1 MDPAILSALSG
12 LVGSLIGGVSTF
24 AASWHTQ
31 RRQLRIQMLV
41 QEATKREILYAEFIK
56 EASKRLTDA
65 WDHHAKGPEVLAGVY
80 ACMERM
86 RLISS
91 TAVVSAAER
100 VIRKI
105 VEAYADPNRS
115 FDEIR
120 KHLEVRSNAEPLKD
134 FTEACKLE
142 LDACVTDSHPSAHV
156 CF

>member
-1 MDPAILSALSG
+1 MTRLGVMQMDPAILSAMSG
-12 LVGSLIGGVSTF
+12 LIGSLIGGVSTF

-31 RRQLRIQMLV
+31 HRQLRIHMLV
-41 QEATKREILYAEFIK
+41 QEATKREVLYAEFIK

-65 WDHHAKGPEVLAGVY
+65 WDHHAEGPEVLAGLY

-91 TAVVSAAER
+91 TAVVSAADQ

-105 VEAYADPNRS
+105 IEAYADPNRT
-115 FDEIR
+115 FEEMR
-120 KHLEVRSNAEPLKD
+120 KHLEDRSNAEPLRN

-142 LDACVTDSHPSAHV
+142 LDALRN
-156 CF
+156 